1 MAIRRMEGGL
11 AKQIDQEKV
20 VQEWPGLAHEVAK
33 ICLAIGIPDVNH
45 NISNK
50 RDINIALRKH
60 DRGEITEKFGKY
72 KKLDKIVD
80 DDPTE
85 AKDYM
90 KVKTLSDT
98 RLIFRL
104 RTEMLE
110 VKDNMR
116 NRYKRNNVYCE
127 ACDSNTA

>member
-1 MAIRRMEGGL
+1 ML
-11 AKQIDQEKV
+11 KTSFQ
-20 VQEWPGLAHEVAK
+20 LSH
-33 ICLAIGIPDVNH
+33 
-45 NISNK
+45 
-50 RDINIALRKH
+50 IA
-60 DRGEITEKFGKY
+60 Y

-80 DDPTE
+80 DDPTQ

-116 NRYKRNNVYCE
+116 NRYKGNNVYCE
-127 ACDSNTA
+127 ACDSNTAESQLHVMACPGYAELRAGKDMSKDKDLVDYFREVMLLREKRKCKKRFVV